1 MGFATALQGSGHKGS
16 AVATVAF
23 GKAVESAT
31 FPVSGTMKKLYV
43 SPSTVI
49 PTDLV
54 HSVAYQSIM
63 VVFVFDSY
71 LLFRKTEKS
80 YNLPQN
86 AHSDDTKNLFFS
98 FCPKIKWSSL
108 QRKLCFFD
116 KRSL

>member
-23 GKAVESAT
+23 GKAVESTT

-49 PTDLV
+49 LTDLV

-71 LLFRKTEKS
+71 LLFRKREKS
-80 YNLPQN
+80 YNVPQN

-98 FCPKIKWSSL
+98 FCPKIK
-108 QRKLCFFD
+108 
-116 KRSL
+116 

>member
-49 PTDLV
+49 LTDLV

-80 YNLPQN
+80 YNVPQN

-98 FCPKIKWSSL
+98 FCPKIK
-108 QRKLCFFD
+108 
-116 KRSL
+116 